1 VIIQVSHC
9 TEHTLSDDH
18 LKFCSSYALF
28 QNIILRQKSYGKI
41 EVTLPHRVL
50 KKSPALTENSEDALM
65 LLYKNIT
72 AFKDECVK
80 ATLMQIST
88 FPLTAFYA
96 QQMIE
101 LKSNE
106 QMVIHLVGNGH

>member
-1 VIIQVSHC
+1 M
-9 TEHTLSDDH
+9 HTLSDDH
-18 LKFCSSYALF
+18 LKFCNSYELF
-28 QNIILRQKSYGKI
+28 QKIILRQKSYGRI

-50 KKSPALTENSEDALM
+50 KKSPVLSENLEETLM

-101 LKSNE
+101 MQFGE
-106 QMVIHLVGNGH
+106 QMVIHLVGKFLNGEKFLS